1 MEREFEEEELR
12 QRSSVK
18 AAVSFPAPPVETQRR
33 EEGLAEDLE
42 DK

>member
-1 MEREFEEEELR
+1 MERELEEAELR

-18 AAVSFPAPPVETQRR
+18 AAVSFLALPVETQRR
-33 EEGLAEDLE
+33 EEGFAEDLE